1 VRVLLAGP
9 DFEENLSIRYLASS
23 LQAKRH
29 EALLAVFN
37 SADDVE
43 AVAEQA
49 GEAEIVGLSVCFQSR
64 AQEFLALAR
73 RIKELYPEKLIV
85 GGGHY
90 ASCAAQPLLEHHPE
104 LDIIAIHESEQ
115 TLLEIVAAAA
125 KLKEDLPK
133 INGIAYRE
141 DGQVRFTEKRRTMD
155 DLDTLPFPV
164 RAGRI
169 HSIAGVPT
177 SFLMGSRG
185 CYENCAYC
193 CITTLHNLAPGKK
206 FRQRSVE
213 LIADEM
219 AELYRERGTRQFVFH
234 DDNFLV
240 PSVAHNQTR
249 IEGFDKAFKSRGME
263 DIALLIK
270 CRPADANLDVL
281 SRLKEMG
288 LVRIFMG
295 IESATEMGLLTLD
308 RHQTVGQSI
317 RALDICGE
325 LDVSAQFTIMT
336 FNPDANLNT
345 LRADLAFMRRF
356 AGNPLNFCRAEI
368 YAGTPLEKRMIALG
382 RARGDYRAREYS
394 MYDPVADLAC
404 TISLDL
410 FYDRNWGDG
419 SLMQKTIGLDHM
431 IAVRKRFHGRDDLCE
446 RAHAWVRAVNLD
458 TLSLLEEVIELSAS
472 GVGKMDAGALRKVH
486 ELKEREVRTRNQFLL
501 QGLRIKTELD
511 EYRLP
516 GRTVSAGS
524 APRFRLGRQ
533 VAAAVLAIG
542 VQATLST
549 GPGMAEQPPAPMQQS
564 GGAQEKCCTLGGTV
578 TDASGAVVV
587 NVSITIINLATKRA
601 VILNTD
607 KTGQF
612 TAKDLESG
620 KYDVTAVANGFK
632 TTVVKGVEV
641 NAGKAARL
649 DIRLEIGD
657 WGGCCE
663 YAAAPMRTQ
672 DAPVL
677 DYVLRIRPFTYSV
690 GEAHDGGT
698 LRGIAKLVYGD
709 RKMWIQIYAANRDVL
724 GDFNALQNGM
734 SLTIPPSHQ
743 PSPKLETKVLPSYPP
758 EAASQHVHGEVA
770 MDVTLNDDGTVQEVK
785 IIEGNPLLNSAATD
799 AVKQWKYR
807 PLTVHGKPVN
817 RIVVVLTFEKNGK
830 VR

>member
-1 VRVLLAGP
+1 MRVLLAGP

-29 EALLAVFN
+29 EASLAVFN

-64 AQEFLALAR
+64 AQEFLTLAR
-73 RIKELYPEKLIV
+73 RIKQLYPDKLIV
-85 GGGHY
+85 AGGHY
-90 ASCAAQPLLEHHPE
+90 ASCAAEPLLEHHPE
-104 LDIIAIHESEQ
+104 LDIVVIHEGEQ
-115 TLLEIVAAAA
+115 TLLEIIAAAA
-125 KLKEDLPK
+125 NLHEDLPK
-133 INGIAYRE
+133 ITGIAYRE
-141 DGQVRFTEKRRTMD
+141 DDQVRFTPKRRTLD
-155 DLDTLPFPV
+155 DLDTLPFPE
-164 RAGRI
+164 RHGRI
-169 HSIAGVPT
+169 HTIAGVPT

-240 PSVAHNQTR
+240 PSVAHNQAR
-249 IEGFDKAFKSRGME
+249 IEGFDKAFKSRGMD
-263 DIALLIK
+263 DIALLVK
-270 CRPADANLDVL
+270 CRPADANRDVL
-281 SRLKEMG
+281 NRLKEMG

-317 RALDICGE
+317 RALEICAE

-356 AGNPLNFCRAEI
+356 AANPLNFCRAEI

-410 FYDRNWGDG
+410 FYDRSWGDG

-431 IAVRKRFHGRDDLCE
+431 IAVRKRFNGRDDLCE

-458 TLSLLEEVIELSAS
+458 TLELLEEVIELSAA
-472 GVGKMDAGALRKVH
+472 GMGKMDAAALRTVRM
-486 ELKEREVRTRNQFLL
+486 LRDREQHKRNEFLL
-501 QGLRIKTELD
+501 QGLRLKNELD
-511 EYRLP
+511 EFELP
-516 GRTVSAGS
+516 IRANSAAI
-524 APRFRLGRQ
+524 APRSRLGRQ

-542 VQATLST
+542 VQATLAI
-549 GPGMAEQPPAPMQQS
+549 GAAMAEPTTAPIQQT
-564 GGAQEKCCTLGGTV
+564 GGEQEKCCRLAGTV
-578 TDASGAVVV
+578 TDAAGAVVM
-587 NVSITIINLATKRA
+587 NATITITNIATNQVVSRT
-601 VILNTD
+601 TD
-607 KTGQF
+607 NKTGEYA
-612 TAKDLESG
+612 AKDLAAG
-620 KYDVTAVANGFK
+620 KYDVKAEANGFK
-632 TTVVKGVEV
+632 TTIVKGVEV
-641 NAGKAARL
+641 TAGKAARL
-649 DIRLEIGD
+649 DIRLEIGN

-663 YAAAPMRTQ
+663 YAAAPMKAQ
-672 DAPVL
+672 D
-677 DYVLRIRPFTYSV
+677 DYVAKMKPFNYTV
-690 GEAHDGGT
+690 GEAEDGGT
-698 LRGIAKLVYGD
+698 LKEIAKLVYGD
-709 RKMWIQIYAANRDVL
+709 QNMWVRIYEANRDVL
-724 GDFNALQNGM
+724 DGYPNLNKLGYGLP
-734 SLTIPPSHQ
+734 LTIPSLFQ
-743 PSPKLETKVLPSYPP
+743 PEPKLETKVLPVYPP
-758 EAASQHVHGEVA
+758 GAASKHVHGKVA

-785 IIEGNPLLNSAATD
+785 VIEGDPLLADAATA
-799 AVKQWKYR
+799 AVEQWKYHPR
-807 PLTVHGKPVN
+807 TVDGKPVN
-817 RIVVVLTFEKNGK
+817 KIVVVLTFEKNGK
-830 VR
+830 VH

>member
-1 VRVLLAGP
+1 MRVLLAGP

-29 EALLAVFN
+29 ETSLAVFN

-64 AQEFLALAR
+64 AQEFLTLAR
-73 RIKELYPEKLIV
+73 RIKQLHPGKLIV
-85 GGGHY
+85 AGGHY
-90 ASCAAQPLLEHHPE
+90 ASCAAQPLLEHHSE
-104 LDIIAIHESEQ
+104 LDIIVIHEGEQ
-115 TLLEIVAAAA
+115 TLGEIIAATAN
-125 KLKEDLPK
+125 LKDDLPK
-133 INGIAYRE
+133 ITGIAYRE
-141 DGQVRFTEKRRTMD
+141 DGQVRFTPQRRTPD
-155 DLDTLPFPV
+155 DLDILPFPE

-169 HSIAGVPT
+169 HTIAGVPT

-240 PSVAHNQTR
+240 PSVAHNQAR

-270 CRPADANLDVL
+270 CRPADANRDVL
-281 SRLKEMG
+281 GRLKEMG

-410 FYDRNWGDG
+410 FYDRSWGDG

-446 RAHAWVRAVNLD
+446 RAHAWVRGVNLD
-458 TLSLLEEVIELSAS
+458 TLNLLEEVIELSAS
-472 GVGKMDAGALRKVH
+472 GIGKMDAAALRKVH
-486 ELKEREVRTRNQFLL
+486 ALKEREVRARNQFLL
-501 QGLRIKTELD
+501 QGLRLKTELD
-511 EYRLP
+511 EFRLP
-516 GRTVSAGS
+516 SRTISAGNVS
-524 APRFRLGRQ
+524 RFRLGRQ

-542 VQATLST
+542 VQDTLST
-549 GPGMAEQPPAPMQQS
+549 GPGMAEQTPAPMQRA
-564 GGAQEKCCTLGGTV
+564 GGDQEKCCTLGGTV
-578 TDASGAVVV
+578 TDASGAVVE
-587 NVSITIINLATKRA
+587 NASITITNTATNRA
-601 VILNTD
+601 IPL
-607 KTGQF
+607 KTEKVGEF
-612 TAKDLESG
+612 TSKDLESG
-620 KYDVTAVANGFK
+620 KYDVTAEENGVK
-632 TTVVKGVEV
+632 TTIVKGVEV
-641 NAGKAARL
+641 HAGKAARL
-649 DIRLEIGD
+649 DIRLEIGN

-663 YAAAPMRTQ
+663 YAAAPMKAL
-672 DAPVL
+672 D
-677 DYVLRIRPFTYSV
+677 DYVLKIKPFTYSV
-690 GEAHDGGT
+690 GEADDGGT
-698 LRGIAKLVYGD
+698 LRGIAKLVYGNQKKWV
-709 RKMWIQIYAANRDVL
+709 RIFEANPDVVA
-724 GDFNALQNGM
+724 DPNALSYGTP
-734 SLTIPPSHQ
+734 LTIPASHQ
-743 PSPKLETKVLPSYPP
+743 PVPKLETKVLPPYPP
-758 EAASQHVHGEVA
+758 EAASQHVHGDVA

-785 IIEGNPLLNSAATD
+785 IIEGNPLLNNAATD

-807 PLTVHGKPVN
+807 PLRVRGKLVN

>member
-1 VRVLLAGP
+1 
-9 DFEENLSIRYLASS
+9 
-23 LQAKRH
+23 
-29 EALLAVFN
+29 
-37 SADDVE
+37 VE

-64 AQEFLALAR
+64 AQEFLTLAR
-73 RIKELYPEKLIV
+73 RIKQLHPDKLIV
-85 GGGHY
+85 AGGHY

-104 LDIIAIHESEQ
+104 LDIIVIHEGEQ
-115 TLLEIVAAAA
+115 TLLEIVAAGAN
-125 KLKEDLPK
+125 LNDDLPK
-133 INGIAYRE
+133 VTGIAYRE
-141 DGQVRFTEKRRTMD
+141 NDQVRFTPKRRTLD
-155 DLDTLPFPV
+155 DLDTLPFPE
-164 RAGRI
+164 RHGRI

-240 PSVAHNQTR
+240 PSVAHNQAR

-263 DIALLIK
+263 DMALLVK

-317 RALDICGE
+317 RALDICAE
-325 LDVSAQFTIMT
+325 LDISAQFTIMT
-336 FNPDANLNT
+336 FNPDANVNT

-404 TISLDL
+404 AISLDL
-410 FYDRNWGDG
+410 FYDRCWGDG

-458 TLSLLEEVIELSAS
+458 TLDLLEEVIELSAS
-472 GVGKMDAGALRKVH
+472 GMGKVDAGALRKVH
-486 ELKEREVRTRNQFLL
+486 ALKEREVRARNQFLL
-501 QGLRIKTELD
+501 RGLRLKTELD
-511 EYRLP
+511 EFRLP
-516 GRTVSAGS
+516 SRTISAGS

-533 VAAAVLAIG
+533 VAAAVLAMG
-542 VQATLST
+542 VQATLPT
-549 GPGMAEQPPAPMQQS
+549 GTATVNPTPAPMQQA
-564 GGAQEKCCTLGGTV
+564 GGNQEKWSTLDGII
-578 TDASGAVVV
+578 TDASGAVVT
-587 NVSITIINLATKRA
+587 NATITITNLATNR
-601 VILNTD
+601 VITLKTD
-607 KTGQF
+607 NAGQYS
-612 TAKDLESG
+612 AKDLPVG
-620 KYDVTAVANGFK
+620 KYDISAVAEGFK
-632 TTVVKGVEV
+632 TTVMKGVEV
-641 NAGKAARL
+641 KEGEAARVNL
-649 DIRLEIGD
+649 RLELGN

-663 YAAAPMRTQ
+663 YAAAPMK
-672 DAPVL
+672 APD
-677 DYVLRIRPFTYSV
+677 DYALKSRPFAYSV
-690 GEAHDGGT
+690 GEAQDGGT
-698 LRGIAKLVYGD
+698 LQGIAKLVYGD
-709 RKMWIQIYAANRDVL
+709 RKKWVLIFEANRDVV
-724 GDFNALQNGM
+724 GDGNPNALHYGM
-734 SLTIPPSHQ
+734 SLTIPPLHH
-743 PSPKLETKVLPSYPP
+743 PEPKLETKVLPPYPP
-758 EAASQHVHGEVA
+758 EAAGQHIHGEVA
-770 MDVTLNDDGTVQEVK
+770 MDVTLNDDGSVQEVK
-785 IIEGNPLLNSAATD
+785 IIEGIPLLNSAATE

-807 PLTVHGKPVN
+807 PLTVKGKLVN
-817 RIVVVLTFEKNGK
+817 RIVVVITFEKNGK
-830 VR
+830 AR

>member
-1 VRVLLAGP
+1 MRVLLAGP

-29 EALLAVFN
+29 ETSLAVFN
-37 SADDVE
+37 SAEDVE
-43 AVAEQA
+43 AVAKQA

-64 AQEFLALAR
+64 AQEFIALAR
-73 RIKELYPEKLIV
+73 RIKQLHPEKLIV
-85 GGGHY
+85 AGGHY
-90 ASCAAQPLLEHHPE
+90 ASCAAQELLEHHPE
-104 LDIIAIHESEQ
+104 LDIIAIHEAEQ
-115 TLLEIVAAAA
+115 TLLEIVAAATN
-125 KLKEDLPK
+125 LKDDLPK
-133 INGIAYRE
+133 ITGIAYRE
-141 DGQVRFTEKRRTMD
+141 DDQVRFTPKRRTLD
-155 DLDTLPFPV
+155 DLDTLPFPE
-164 RAGRI
+164 RHGRI
-169 HSIAGVPT
+169 HAIAGVPT

-240 PSVAHNQTR
+240 PSVAHNKTR
-249 IEGFDKAFKSRGME
+249 IEGFDKAFKSRGMD

-270 CRPADANLDVL
+270 CRPADANLEVIG
-281 SRLKEMG
+281 RLKEMG

-308 RHQTVGQSI
+308 RHQTVGQSTKALEI
-317 RALDICGE
+317 CAELDI
-325 LDVSAQFTIMT
+325 SAQFTIMT

-404 TISLDL
+404 AISLDL
-410 FYDRNWGDG
+410 FYDRSWGDG

-458 TLSLLEEVIELSAS
+458 TLELLEEVVELSAA
-472 GVGKMDAGALRKVH
+472 GMGKMDAAALRTVRM
-486 ELKEREVRTRNQFLL
+486 LRDREQRKRNEFLL
-501 QGLRIKTELD
+501 QGLRLKNELD
-511 EYRLP
+511 EFELP
-516 GRTVSAGS
+516 IRPNSAMS

-533 VAAAVLAIG
+533 VAAAVLAMG
-542 VQATLST
+542 VQATLPT
-549 GPGMAEQPPAPMQQS
+549 GAAIAEPAPAALQQA
-564 GGAQEKCCTLGGTV
+564 GAKQEKSSVLGGIV
-578 TDASGAVVV
+578 TDPSGATVV
-587 NVSITIINLATKRA
+587 NAKITITNLATNGAIHLK
-601 VILNTD
+601 TD
-607 KTGQF
+607 KEGQYA
-612 TAKDLESG
+612 AKDLAAG
-620 KYDVTAVANGFK
+620 KYDVTAEANGFK

-641 NAGKAARL
+641 SEGKAAQVN
-649 DIRLEIGD
+649 IRLELGN
-657 WGGCCE
+657 WAGCCE
-663 YAAAPMRTQ
+663 YAAAPMRVTT
-672 DAPVL
+672 
-677 DYVLRIRPFTYSV
+677 DYFAKMKPFTYRV
-690 GEAHDGGT
+690 GEAEDGGT
-698 LRGIAKLVYGD
+698 LKGVAKLVYGD
-709 RKMWIQIYAANRDVL
+709 QKKWVWIYEANRDEVGDRDVL
-724 GDFNALQNGM
+724 PWGT
-734 SLTIPPSHQ
+734 SLTIPQLNQ
-743 PSPKLETKVLPSYPP
+743 PEPKLETKVLPLYPP

-785 IIEGNPLLNSAATD
+785 VIEGDPMLNSAATE

-807 PLTVHGKPVN
+807 PRMVHGKLVN
-817 RIVVVLTFEKNGK
+817 KIIVVLTFEKNGK